1 MTRILVR
8 FVGRPYDMTNKRE
21 VWLYFNDRDK
31 VTFKDLLNRLEV
43 ETGVK
48 FNVGKE
54 GIVALING
62 RNVDHLG
69 GLYADLKDQDEVTIA
84 SIVGGG

>member
-1 MTRILVR
+1 MVRILVR
-8 FVGRPYDMTNKRE
+8 FVGRPYDMINKRE

-43 ETGVK
+43 EMGVK
-48 FNVGKE
+48 FNVGWG
-54 GIVALING
+54 GIIALVNG
-62 RNVDHLG
+62 RNVDHMG
-69 GLYADLKDQDEVTIA
+69 GLHACLKDQDEVTIA